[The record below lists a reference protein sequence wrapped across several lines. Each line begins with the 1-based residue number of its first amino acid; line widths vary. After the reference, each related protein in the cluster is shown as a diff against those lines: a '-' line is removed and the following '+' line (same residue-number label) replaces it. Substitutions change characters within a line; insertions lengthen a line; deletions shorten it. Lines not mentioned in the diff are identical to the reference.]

1 MRPRAVSVVFALVAG
16 LSVSAW
22 CAPFPLTV
30 ILVRHAEKATTP
42 PDDPVLSDLGNR
54 RAKALNAMLASVAVT
69 AVYASEAAR
78 TQLTVKPLADR
89 LHLEINHKFLAA
101 QPQELAQ
108 AILNGKDR
116 VALVAGHS
124 NRVPQIIQAL
134 GGGPVPPIEDAWEF
148 DNLYVVTIFAPG
160 KASTVRLHYGEPSTP
175 GAATLVLG
183 GGQIMRIT
191 VGRSGGVVAAP
202 GLTIEATLDLPEGH
216 ARVTEAASSY
226 AHDLSAEDARKVRGM
241 VDATRFFQLPGE
253 LRSLNESASKSG
265 RTSIADQWQYDI
277 TVHSDDGREHSVTV
291 SDTMTDELE
300 RLSPGLG
307 KFLGWMK
314 QEFDSIMR
322 YRLQQN

>member
-1 MRPRAVSVVFALVAG
+1 MAVAIVAG
-16 LSVSAW
+16 FSVSAW
-22 CAPFPLTV
+22 CAQFPLTV
-30 ILVRHAEKATTP
+30 VLVRHAEKATTP
-42 PDDPVLSDLGNR
+42 PDDPGLSDRGKR
-54 RAKALNAMLASVAVT
+54 RAKALDAMLASAAVT

-89 LHLEINHKFLAA
+89 LHLEINHTFAAA

-108 AILNGKDR
+108 AILKGKDR
-116 VALVAGHS
+116 VALVVGHS

-134 GGGPVPPIEDAWEF
+134 GGGPVPVIEDAWEF
-148 DNLYVVTIFAPG
+148 DNLYVVTIYAPG
-160 KASTVRLHYGEPSTP
+160 KASTVRLHYGEPSTQ
-175 GAATLVLG
+175 GAATLVFG

-202 GLTIEATLDLPEGH
+202 GLMIEATLDLSDGH

-226 AHDLSAEDARKVRGM
+226 AHDLSGEDAQKVRGM
-241 VDATRFFQLPGE
+241 IDATRFFQLPDE

-265 RTSIADQWQYDI
+265 RTSTADQRQYDI
-277 TVHSDDGREHSVTV
+277 TVHSDDGREHSVRV
-291 SDTMTDELE
+291 SEAMMDELE
-300 RLSPGLG
+300 QLSPGLG

-314 QEFDSIMR
+314 QEFDRIMS

>member
-1 MRPRAVSVVFALVAG
+1 MIFALVAM

-30 ILVRHAEKATTP
+30 ILVRHAEKAATP

-54 RAKALNAMLASVAVT
+54 RAKTLDAMLASVAIT

-89 LHLEINHKFLAA
+89 LHLEINHKFPAA
-101 QPQELAQ
+101 QPQALAQ
-108 AILNGKDR
+108 AILRGKDR

-134 GGGPVPPIEDAWEF
+134 GGGPVPAIEDAWEF
-148 DNLYVVTIFAPG
+148 DNLYVITIYAPG

-175 GAATLVLG
+175 GAATLMFG
-183 GGQIMRIT
+183 GGRIMRIT
-191 VGRSGGVVAAP
+191 VVRSGGVVAAP
-202 GLTIEATLDLPEGH
+202 GLTIEATLDLSEGH

-226 AHDLSAEDARKVRGM
+226 THDLSADDARQVRGM
-241 VDATRFFQLPGE
+241 IDATSFSKLPGE
-253 LRSLNESASKSG
+253 LRSLNESASRSG

-277 TVHSDDGREHSVTV
+277 TLHSDDGGHHSVTV
-291 SDTMTDELE
+291 SETMTDELE

-307 KFLGWMK
+307 RFLEWIK
-314 QEFDSIMR
+314 HEFDSIMH
-322 YRLQQN
+322 YRLQQK